1 VTRYSPLA
9 SPRATIEALTEWGI
23 ATRKSLGQH
32 FLVDDGV
39 VGKIL
44 RLAEVAPGD
53 EVLEVGPGIGTLTE
67 ALLLTGARVTAIEKD
82 DKLLK
87 VIANISQRYPDTFRY
102 LHADALDVSPQ
113 TISPQMLGRAQT
125 ASETSPFRL
134 VANLPYAVAATLVLD
149 YFLKF
154 PHLSSAT
161 VMVQKEVAA
170 RMFAQPGTKDY
181 GAYTVKLGLLAQPQA
196 HFNVSRASFL
206 PPPRVDS
213 TVIRLDRRSSQPDA
227 QMLKASFTVI
237 EAAFAERRKTIR
249 NSMRSYFSAHNL
261 DPAQIDPLLA
271 AAALPPTTRGE
282 TLTLED
288 YKKLGD
294 LWRPGSL
301 VGEGKGQRPHRTS
314 GR

>member
-9 SPRATIEALTEWGI
+9 SPRATIDALAEWGI

-44 RLAEVAPGD
+44 RLAEVVPGD

-67 ALLLTGARVTAIEKD
+67 ALLLAGAQVFAIEKD
-82 DKLLK
+82 DKLLA
-87 VIANISQRYPDTFRY
+87 ILANIRQRYPDTFRY
-102 LHADALDVSPQ
+102 LHADALNVSPQ
-113 TISPQMLGRAQT
+113 ALGRAQT
-125 ASETSPFRL
+125 IPAAAPFKFI
-134 VANLPYAVAATLVLD
+134 ANLPYAVAATLVLD

-154 PHLSSAT
+154 PHLNSAT

-170 RMFAQPGTKDY
+170 RMLAQPGTKDY
-181 GAYTVKLGLLAQPQA
+181 GAYTVKLGLLAQSQA
-196 HFNVSRASFL
+196 HFNVNRASFL

-213 TVIRLDRRSSQPDA
+213 TVIRLDRCPNQPDA
-227 QMLKASFTVI
+227 QTLKASFTII

-249 NSMRSYFSAHNL
+249 NSMRSYFSVRNL

-271 AAALPPTTRGE
+271 TAALPPTARGE

-288 YKKLGD
+288 YKKLGELFISCD
-294 LWRPGSL
+294 
-301 VGEGKGQRPHRTS
+301 Q
-314 GR
+314 